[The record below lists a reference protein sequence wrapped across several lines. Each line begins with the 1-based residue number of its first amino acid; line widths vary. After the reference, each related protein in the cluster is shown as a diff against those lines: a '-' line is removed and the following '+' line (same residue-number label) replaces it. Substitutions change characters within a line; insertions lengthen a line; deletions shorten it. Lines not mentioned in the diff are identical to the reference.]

1 MYALFPMEKYQ
12 GKKICVALSG
22 GLDSVCL
29 LHAFRHYAE
38 KYDILLTAA
47 HLEHGIRGE
56 ESLRDLK
63 FCEDLCKEWGIELIS
78 VRVPIPFIAKG
89 SGRCI
94 EEVARETRYG
104 FFQSIMES
112 GKADFV
118 ATAHHMN
125 DVAET
130 ILFRLSRGTALAGMH
145 GITEHDGFIRPMLH
159 ITRKELE
166 YYAEINNLPH
176 VDDSTNDDETYAR
189 NRIRHSVLPA
199 LLEVNERA
207 VEHIARFASL
217 SAADDDF
224 LQALADEKVVR
235 RAGEC
240 AVPLDLPDP
249 LFLRASIISMKEC
262 GMLKDYTYEQLSGV
276 MRLRELQSG
285 KRVKLSCGGEA
296 VREYGHI
303 VFFRPC
309 VGKTE
314 TEIPFSAQEGEY
326 DAPVPFSVTGEKKGA
341 SKTELC
347 VDLDAFPEGCVVRS
361 RRKGDYIVPC
371 NGQKKTLKK
380 FLTGRKISARRGRD
394 LPLVAKD
401 SEVLVVVGVEISDKV
416 KITDKTVRRGYIC

>member
-12 GKKICVALSG
+12 GMRICVALSG

-29 LHAFRHYAE
+29 LHAFHYYAE
-38 KYDILLTAA
+38 QYDITLIAA

-56 ESLRDLK
+56 ESLRDLA
-63 FCEDLCKEWGIELIS
+63 FCENLCKEWGIELIS

-89 SGRCI
+89 SGRSI

-104 FFQSIMES
+104 FFQSIIES
-112 GKADFV
+112 GRADVV

-166 YYAEINNLPH
+166 YYADLNKLPH

-189 NRIRHSVLPA
+189 NRIRHSALPA
-199 LLEVNERA
+199 LEEVNERA
-207 VEHIARFASL
+207 VEHIARFAAL
-217 SAADDDF
+217 AAADDDF
-224 LQALADEKVVR
+224 LQTLADEKILR
-235 RAGEC
+235 RLGER
-240 AVPLDLPDP
+240 AVPVDLPDP

-276 MRLRELQSG
+276 MRLRTLQSG

-303 VFFRPC
+303 VFFRPHANNS
-309 VGKTE
+309 GE
-314 TEIPFSAQEGEY
+314 ELPFLAQEGEY
-326 DAPVPFSVTGEKKGA
+326 ETPAPFHVKSEKKGSDKRA
-341 SKTELC
+341 LC

-361 RRKGDYIVPC
+361 RREGDYIVPC

-380 FLTGRKISARRGRD
+380 FLTGRKISARQGKE
-394 LPLVAKD
+394 LPLIARG

>member
-12 GKKICVALSG
+12 GMKICVALSG

-29 LHAFRHYAE
+29 LHAFHYYAE
-38 KYDILLTAA
+38 QYGITLTAA

-63 FCEDLCKEWGIELIS
+63 FCEDLCREWGVELIS

-104 FFQSIMES
+104 FFQSIIES

-166 YYAEINNLPH
+166 YYADLNHLPY
-176 VDDSTNDDETYAR
+176 VDDSTNDDENYAR

-199 LLEVNERA
+199 LQEVNERT

-217 SAADDDF
+217 AAADDDF
-224 LQALADEKVVR
+224 LQELADEKIVR

-276 MRLRELQSG
+276 MRLRTLQSG

-296 VREYGHI
+296 VREYGHV
-303 VFFRPC
+303 VFFRPH
-309 VGKTE
+309 VGDFGF
-314 TEIPFSAQEGEY
+314 EIPFFAEKGEY
-326 DAPVPFSVTGEKKGA
+326 EAPVPFSVRSEKSG
-341 SKTELC
+341 SEKTELC
-347 VDLDAFPEGCVVRS
+347 VDLDAFPEGAVVRC
-361 RRKGDYIVPC
+361 RREGDYIVPC

-380 FLTGRKISARRGRD
+380 FLTGRKISARLSKE
-394 LPLVAKD
+394 LPLIAKG